1 MKILF
6 RRSMLLFFLIGLF
19 FSVSLNQSQ
28 ATVITE
34 QNIYGATHIKEQK
47 SLGSGVSVINYLGA
61 DFTKDSFKILTGDH
75 YTKTSYRPATVTV
88 HANNTQ
94 NQFDEYIVIGGVN
107 ADFFEGF
114 GVPQEAYIKD
124 GEVISSGIG
133 YANRSVIGFK
143 DDGTFVAGKP
153 TFDGF
158 EVIVRDSNGKERIK
172 LPLKNIN
179 ATYQSSPHDVY
190 AYFDTYRQTLP
201 LNINK
206 FVLDVVETKGAMP
219 KIYGKGIV
227 SQVKNTDAINVG
239 TGQIVLVSQN
249 IYLQNLVQVGDVVSV
264 QRRLSG
270 SFEGV
275 KWGIG
280 VYGHLVEEGKKL
292 DTIIGIDPS
301 LRHPRSAIGIKENGS
316 VFFVT
321 VDGRDPGVSIGATL
335 YELADIMINYGA
347 VTAYNFDG
355 GGSTTMVLRN
365 NQDNFYIANKP
376 SSNTAREVTNS
387 MFLALQVRFDDRSPH
402 PIPDFSV
409 QLDKPINITSSKGIL
424 TWDTI
429 QSRTSYQV
437 KINGEYYTTIN
448 ALLDLK
454 QIIKNKGQYN
464 IEVTAKGDGILFRD
478 SLSSETYQ
486 FNYEGPDTLKK
497 PDNFVFI
504 NNILYWDQ
512 NEIQSKYQVSIND
525 RVYTITL
532 NRFNLATQNL
542 APGVYAI
549 SIKSIGDGFNDV
561 DSEEYIYYY
570 RVYSAVEKE
579 IKETLKVFL
588 EILYYR
594 NR

>member
-6 RRSMLLFFLIGLF
+6 RRSIMLFFLIGLF
-19 FSVSLNQSQ
+19 FSVNLNQTD
-28 ATVITE
+28 ATVLSE
-34 QNIYGATHIKEQK
+34 QSIYGATHIKEQK
-47 SLGSGVSVINYLGA
+47 ALGSGFSIVNYLGA
-61 DFTKDSFKILTGDH
+61 DFTKDAFKILTGDN
-75 YTKTSYRPATVTV
+75 YSNTSYRPSTVLV

-94 NQFDEYIVIGGVN
+94 SDFDEYVVIGGVN

-124 GEVISSGIG
+124 GQVISSGIG

-143 DDGTFVAGKP
+143 DDGSFVAGKP

-158 EVIVRDSNGKERIK
+158 EVIVRDSNGKERIT
-172 LPLKNIN
+172 LPVKNIN
-179 ATYQSSPHDVY
+179 GSYQNSAFDVY
-190 AYFDTYRQTLP
+190 AYFDTYTQTLP

-206 FVLDVVETKGAMP
+206 YVLDVVETKGAMP
-219 KIYGKGIV
+219 KIYGKGII

-239 TGQIVLVSQN
+239 TGKIVLVSQN
-249 IYLQNLVQVGDVVSV
+249 IYLQNLLQLGDVVSV
-264 QRRLSG
+264 QRRMTG
-270 SFEGV
+270 DFEGV
-275 KWGIG
+275 EWGIG

-292 DTIIGIDPS
+292 STIIGIDPT

-365 NQDNFYIANKP
+365 PQDSFYVANKP
-376 SSNTAREVTNS
+376 SSNPPRDVTNS
-387 MFLALQVRFDDRSPH
+387 MFLALQVRFDDRTPH
-402 PIPDFSV
+402 PIPDYSV
-409 QLDKPINITSSKGIL
+409 QLDKPNNISVSQGIL
-424 TWDTI
+424 TWDLVN
-429 QSRTSYQV
+429 SRTSYQV
-437 KINGEYYTTIN
+437 KINNESVSTIN
-448 ALLDLK
+448 SLVDLK
-454 QIIKNKGQYN
+454 QIIKVKGQYN
-464 IEVTAKGDGILFRD
+464 IEIIAKGDGILFRD
-478 SLSSETYQ
+478 SLPSETYLY
-486 FNYEGPDTLKK
+486 NYEGPVQLKI
-497 PDNFVFI
+497 PNDIYIF
-504 NNILYWDQ
+504 NNVLYWDQ
-512 NEIQSKYQVSIND
+512 KDTKPKYQLTLED

-542 APGVYAI
+542 TPGVYVI

>member
-1 MKILF
+1 MKVLL

-28 ATVITE
+28 ATIITE

-61 DFTKDSFKILTGDH
+61 DFTKDAFKILTGDH
-75 YTKTSYRPATVTV
+75 YTKTSFRPATVTV

-94 NQFDEYIVIGGVN
+94 NDFDEYVVIGGVN

-264 QRRLSG
+264 QRRMTG

-365 NQDNFYIANKP
+365 NQDSFYVANKP
-376 SSNTAREVTNS
+376 SSNPAREVTNS

-409 QLDKPINITSSKGIL
+409 QLDTPINITSSKGIL
-424 TWDTI
+424 TWDAI

-437 KINGEYYTTIN
+437 NINGEYYTTTN

-454 QIIKNKGQYN
+454 QIIKDKGQYN

-478 SLSSETYQ
+478 SQTSETYQ

-497 PDNFVFI
+497 PDNFVLI

-542 APGVYAI
+542 APGLYAI